1 MDRIGTSRSCLSFQD
16 FSSWMRFQLNRREGI
31 IKFLNAAW
39 AISESGAGRRHAV
52 RAGSATQKLEGKDAA
67 DRCREVRVLQP
78 QTLIL
83 LDRVLFHKLI
93 NRTVKIV
100 WRSEERRVGKD
111 CRSRRGT

>member
-1 MDRIGTSRSCLSFQD
+1 MAPTSSSRPVAPAHQPRRFRQIGKGAD
-16 FSSWMRFQLNRREGI
+16 PV
-31 IKFLNAAW
+31 
-39 AISESGAGRRHAV
+39 SESGAGRRHAV

-100 WRSEERRVGKD
+100 WRGLE
-111 CRSRRGT
+111 